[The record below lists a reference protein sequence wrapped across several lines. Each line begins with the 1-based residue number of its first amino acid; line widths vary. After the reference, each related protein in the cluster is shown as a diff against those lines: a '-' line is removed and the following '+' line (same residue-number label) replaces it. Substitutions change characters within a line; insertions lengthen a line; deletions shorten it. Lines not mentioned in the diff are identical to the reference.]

1 MTTKKYSY
9 YDWLNGKVVLIFS
22 RRQYNNKEVS
32 EPILVSWDNFNEKEK
47 AKIEKKQEILFN
59 EMLKVRLDITTKDFL
74 TKCESSMFPKTFIER
89 EFRSLW
95 LLWNNKYICNGGICY
110 SPIENENRTFDHSYY
125 QEMIIHKTDCF
136 INGVKAKY
144 DAVPSPKSIYH
155 DKNLVLPE
163 VMITTVYQMLRF
175 IKSKKSKR
183 QNSSASSE
191 QKNETTIDTP
201 SDQITEKSN
210 QINPPLN
217 GFEARFFSGAEEYNL
232 FLECKSA
239 LKARTS
245 GTQKKENSAPSEV
258 AKYSTIF
265 NFLKE
270 KFVIHSD
277 VKHKSFIDY
286 LKEVHNANIPDSC
299 KKFPYQPSENDLNT
313 LKAVY
318 KNWKGKLKI

>member
-9 YDWLNGKVVLIFS
+9 YDWLNGNVVLIFS
-22 RRQYNNKEVS
+22 RREYNSKEVS
-32 EPILVSWDNFNEKEK
+32 EPILVSWDNFNDEDKV
-47 AKIEKKQEILFN
+47 KIQEKQEILFN

-89 EFRSLW
+89 EFKSLRS
-95 LLWNNKYICNGGICY
+95 LWNNKYVCSGGICY

-175 IKSKKSKR
+175 IKSIKSKR
-183 QNSSASSE
+183 QNSSAASE

-210 QINPPLN
+210 QINTPLN
-217 GFEARFFSGAEEYNL
+217 GFDARFFSGADQYNF
-232 FLECKSA
+232 FLDCKSA
-239 LKARTS
+239 LKARTYR
-245 GTQKKENSAPSEV
+245 TQKGENSASSELS
-258 AKYSTIF
+258 K
-265 NFLKE
+265 
-270 KFVIHSD
+270 
-277 VKHKSFIDY
+277 
-286 LKEVHNANIPDSC
+286 
-299 KKFPYQPSENDLNT
+299 
-313 LKAVY
+313 
-318 KNWKGKLKI
+318 

>member
-1 MTTKKYSY
+1 MAKMKYNY

-22 RRQYNNKEVS
+22 RREYNINEVS
-32 EPILVSWDNFNEKEK
+32 EPILVSWENFNIKEK
-47 AKIEKKQEILFN
+47 AKIEKKQERLFD
-59 EMLKVRLDITTKDFL
+59 EMLKERLDITTKDFL
-74 TKCESSMFPKTFIER
+74 TKCESSVFPETFIER
-89 EFRSLW
+89 EFRSLSA
-95 LLWNNKYICNGGICY
+95 LWNNKYRCSGGIYY
-110 SPIENENRTFDHSYY
+110 SPIDNENRTFEHWYY

-175 IKSKKSKR
+175 IKSIKAKR

-191 QKNETTIDTP
+191 QKNDATIDTP
-201 SDQITEKSN
+201 TDPITEKSN

-217 GFEARFFSGAEEYNL
+217 GFDARFFSGADEYNL

-239 LKARTS
+239 LNARTS
-245 GTQKKENSAPSEV
+245 RTQKEENSEPSEV

-270 KFVIHSD
+270 KSIIYPETQHLP
-277 VKHKSFIDY
+277 FIKY
-286 LKEVHNANIPDSC
+286 LKEVHNANIPDKC
-299 KKFPYQPSENDLNT
+299 KKFPYQPSINDVNT
-313 LKAVY
+313 LKAVF
-318 KNWKGKLKI
+318 KSWKSKH

>member
-1 MTTKKYSY
+1 MTQKKYSY

-22 RRQYNNKEVS
+22 RREYNNKVVS

-59 EMLKVRLDITTKDFL
+59 EMLKVRLDITTKDFI
-74 TKCESSMFPKTFIER
+74 TKYESSMFPKTFIER
-89 EFRSLW
+89 EYRSLL

-136 INGVKAKY
+136 INGIKAKY
-144 DAVPSPKSIYH
+144 DAVPSPKSKYH

-175 IKSKKSKR
+175 IKSIKSKR

-191 QKNETTIDTP
+191 QKNDSTIDTP
-201 SDQITEKSN
+201 TDQITEKSN

-217 GFEARFFSGAEEYNL
+217 GFDARFFSGADEYNL

-239 LKARTS
+239 LNARTS
-245 GTQKKENSAPSEV
+245 RTQKEENSEPSEV

-270 KFVIHSD
+270 KSIIYPETQHLP
-277 VKHKSFIDY
+277 FIKY
-286 LKEVHNANIPDSC
+286 LKEVHNANIPDRC
-299 KKFPYQPSENDLNT
+299 KKFPYQPSINDVNT
-313 LKAVY
+313 LKAVF
-318 KNWKGKLKI
+318 KSWKSKH